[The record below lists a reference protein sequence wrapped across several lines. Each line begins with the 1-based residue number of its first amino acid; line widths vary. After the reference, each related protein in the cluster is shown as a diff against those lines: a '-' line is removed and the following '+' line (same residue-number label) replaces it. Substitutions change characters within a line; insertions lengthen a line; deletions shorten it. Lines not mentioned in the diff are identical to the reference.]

1 MPNVIKRGGLAVSD
15 QVVKIPDLPRK
26 RVSSPVHDEEGG
38 VSFDPSDT
46 EQMVME
52 SAIKSAEARTREIV
66 SRAEEQRSQ
75 ILMQAGTEAE
85 QIRQQARQQ
94 GYSDGYSE
102 MCGQI
107 SGCIAQIGQTL
118 DQMRA
123 HQQEFIHQYEQNL
136 RLLSVD
142 IAEKILNKRIADD
155 GTDLLE
161 LVRQAVSSIKN
172 AEWIEVEVS
181 DKLPALVE
189 RLQTEFAVQAGGP
202 QVDVVVRDLPPGGCI
217 VHTPEAIVDAS
228 VPVQL
233 ANLREIFADID

>member
-1 MPNVIKRGGLAVSD
+1 
-15 QVVKIPDLPRK
+15 
-26 RVSSPVHDEEGG
+26 
-38 VSFDPSDT
+38 
-46 EQMVME
+46 
-52 SAIKSAEARTREIV
+52 
-66 SRAEEQRSQ
+66 
-75 ILMQAGTEAE
+75 MQAGTEAE

>member
-1 MPNVIKRGGLAVSD
+1 MLNVIKRGGLAVSD

-38 VSFDPSDT
+38 ASFDPSDT
-46 EQMVME
+46 EQMVIE

-189 RLQTEFAVQAGGP
+189 RP
-202 QVDVVVRDLPPGGCI
+202 QVDVVVRDLPPGGCT